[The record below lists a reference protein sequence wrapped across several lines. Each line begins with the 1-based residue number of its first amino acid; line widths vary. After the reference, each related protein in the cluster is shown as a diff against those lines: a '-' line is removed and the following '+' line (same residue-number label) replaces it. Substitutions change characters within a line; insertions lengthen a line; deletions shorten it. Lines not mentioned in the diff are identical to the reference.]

1 MSSIYKRGRV
11 YYAKVR
17 CSSRKWIGRTCETH
31 DIATAKAM
39 GRMLDELSHRGK
51 QCWDLLDA
59 VKGGRLSLTE
69 LYEFYSG
76 NRLEELRD
84 RLSDVD
90 LSPLVDEWLSAQKG
104 RLSGDT
110 IAHYKVHVRS
120 LIPENK
126 PFLRSALTFER
137 LSHWLSQINQSSG
150 TRRKYHAAM
159 TGFCRYLRS
168 RGVIRQ
174 SPMQDVKAPSAGSA
188 RTRYLDHTDVL
199 SLVEALEEP
208 YRTLVALVYGT
219 GIEISAALS
228 LLRRDIDFDRKE
240 IHAHGTKTKTRDRLT
255 TVEPWAMAYVRR
267 HARRLLPN
275 AAVFPG
281 LNRWTVSDKHRAACK
296 ALGIENY
303 QLRDSRHT
311 YAVRAI
317 RAGAS
322 YEAVAQQLGHADT
335 TMVIRVY
342 GRYKPTRDDL
352 RNWHRIA
359 EAQDSQKKAAK

>member
-1 MSSIYKRGRV
+1 MSSTYLRGGI

-17 CSSRKWIGRTCETH
+17 CSSRKWIGRTCETRNPG
-31 DIATAKAM
+31 IAKAM

-59 VKGGRLSLTE
+59 VKGGQLSLTT
-69 LYEFYSG
+69 LYQFYSS

-84 RLSDVD
+84 LLSDVD
-90 LSPLVDEWLSAQKG
+90 LSPLVDEWLNAQKG
-104 RLSGDT
+104 RLSPDT
-110 IAHYKVHVRS
+110 IAHYEVHVRS

-137 LSHWLSQINQSSG
+137 LSEWLSKIERSSG

-159 TGFCRYLRS
+159 TGFCRYLRA
-168 RGVIRQ
+168 RAVIRH
-174 SPMQDVKAPSAGSA
+174 SPMQEVKAPSAGRA
-188 RTRYLDHTDVL
+188 RTRYLDHADVL
-199 SLVEALEEP
+199 RIVDALEEP
-208 YRTLVALVYGT
+208 YRTVVALLHGT

-255 TVEPWAMAYVRR
+255 TIEPWAIVYLRR
-267 HARRLLPN
+267 HVRELLPN

-281 LNRWTVSDKHRAACK
+281 LNRWTVSDKHRAVCK
-296 ALGIENY
+296 ALDIEDY

-322 YEAVAQQLGHADT
+322 YETVAQQLGHADT

-342 GRYKPTRDDL
+342 GRHKPTRDDL

-359 EAQDSQKKAAK
+359 EVQDSKKKAAK